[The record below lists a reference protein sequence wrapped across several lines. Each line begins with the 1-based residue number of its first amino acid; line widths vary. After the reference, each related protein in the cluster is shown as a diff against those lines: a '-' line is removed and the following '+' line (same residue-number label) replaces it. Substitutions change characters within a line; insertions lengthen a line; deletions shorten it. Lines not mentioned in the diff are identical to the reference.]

1 MKSKGKAEDW
11 MKDDAAD
18 AAGTMAF
25 PTSKPSKSCFKLS
38 KQPGEPAVQVFART
52 RGATEV
58 VFVRM
63 PRLTAKRLKALT
75 KGGHSVAVA
84 AIVEQALDELERDGQ
99 QLIVEQA

>member
-1 MKSKGKAEDW
+1 MKSKAEDW
-11 MKDDAAD
+11 MKDDAVD
-18 AAGTMAF
+18 AAATMAF
-25 PTSKPSKSCFKLS
+25 PTSKPSKSCFRLR
-38 KQPGEPAVQVFART
+38 KQPGEPAVQVFAKT

-63 PRLTAKRLKALT
+63 PRQTAKRLRAMS

-84 AIVEQALDELERDGQ
+84 AIVEQALDDLERNGE